1 MREEFTVS
9 GDTRDKKA
17 DASAKTV
24 APSGTASGTAPS
36 TSSDNRSGTP
46 SDVQSDAQAPV
57 VEMWPASLEHIST
70 TRAVDEGVLIALTA
84 IRMAV
89 KNHIIVG
96 ALRDDRPY
104 LPGAYIEVAREE
116 VAELAQ
122 QNDDLAARLKRRALA
137 RADQVHPN
145 AHDVAESQR
154 SELLRHVYTNLAKS
168 LRAVGDNST
177 RMAELVESA
186 RQDAWSEIRQA
197 WHLKLADRTP
207 VDVGPDYERHREG
220 RLLELIYIDLAALR
234 HDAKRRLRKRNKA

>member
-24 APSGTASGTAPS
+24 APSGTAP
-36 TSSDNRSGTP
+36 
-46 SDVQSDAQAPV
+46 SDAQSAAPSDAPAPV
-57 VEMWPASLEHIST
+57 VEMWPASLEHISKS
-70 TRAVDEGVLIALTA
+70 RAVDEGVLIALTA

-96 ALRDDRPY
+96 ALRDDKPY
-104 LPGAYIEVAREE
+104 LPAAYIEVAREE

-137 RADQVHPN
+137 RADHAHPD
-145 AHDVAESQR
+145 AHELAESQR
-154 SELLRHVYTNLAKS
+154 SELLRHVYTNLAES
-168 LRAVGDNST
+168 LRTVSDNST

-197 WHLKLADRTP
+197 WHLKLADQTP

-220 RLLELIYIDLAALR
+220 RLLELVYIDLAALR
-234 HDAKRRLRKRNKA
+234 HDAKRRLRTRSKA

>member
-24 APSGTASGTAPS
+24 AASGTASGTAAS
-36 TSSDNRSGTP
+36 TSTDNRSGTP
-46 SDVQSDAQAPV
+46 SDAQAPV

-84 IRMAV
+84 VRMAV

-137 RADQVHPN
+137 RADQAHPD
-145 AHDVAESQR
+145 AHELAESQR
-154 SELLRHVYTNLAKS
+154 SELLRHVYSNLAES
-168 LRAVGDNST
+168 LRTVSDNST
-177 RMAELVESA
+177 RLAELVESA

-197 WHLKLADRTP
+197 WHLKLANLTP
-207 VDVGPDYERHREG
+207 IDVGPDYERHREG